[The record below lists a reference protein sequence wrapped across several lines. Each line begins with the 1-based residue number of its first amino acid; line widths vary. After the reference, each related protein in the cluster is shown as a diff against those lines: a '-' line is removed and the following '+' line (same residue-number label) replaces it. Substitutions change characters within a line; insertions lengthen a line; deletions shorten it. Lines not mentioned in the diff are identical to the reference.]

1 MGSIFGIGTGS
12 AAPTSAWVA
21 SRMPALLLGS
31 ALMLGGAASP
41 GSVEAQFTGLRSAK
55 GQVMVCMTRDRARFP
70 SCQNDPQ
77 AHRERVPAAAS
88 VAVRFDGLPSGDYAI
103 AMLHD
108 ENGNGRLDKTM
119 GMPREGFGFSRNP
132 AIRLGPPR
140 FASAQFA
147 VGSGTVDETVRVKYM
162 L

>member
-1 MGSIFGIGTGS
+1 M
-12 AAPTSAWVA
+12 
-21 SRMPALLLGS
+21 
-31 ALMLGGAASP
+31 
-41 GSVEAQFTGLRSAK
+41 GSVEVAFTGLRSTK
-55 GQVMVCMTRDRARFP
+55 GQVMICLTSRPERFP
-70 SCQNDPQ
+70 SCQSDPQ
-77 AHRERVPAAAS
+77 AHRQRMPAAKLS
-88 VAVRFDGLPSGDYAI
+88 TVRFDGLPSGDYAM

-108 ENGNGRLDKTM
+108 ENGNGRLDTLM

-147 VGSGTVDETVRVKYM
+147 VGTGTIDETVRVKYM